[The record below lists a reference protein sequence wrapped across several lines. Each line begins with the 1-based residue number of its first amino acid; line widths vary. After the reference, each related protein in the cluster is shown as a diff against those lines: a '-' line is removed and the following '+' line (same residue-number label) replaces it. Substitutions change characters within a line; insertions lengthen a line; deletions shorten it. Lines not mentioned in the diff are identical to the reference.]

1 MNAMDTQGIL
11 IREMPVLKKPVLVA
25 GFGGWGNAL
34 NVATDA
40 LDYLIRHFEA
50 EPFARLD
57 PDAFFRHDQ
66 SRPTVKIVDGVLE
79 DMAWP
84 DLTVYSVHT
93 GVEESDLVILKADEP
108 SLNWYRFTD
117 ELLALCRALSIRMV
131 ITLGSMYDNVLHS
144 DRIISGMAS
153 REAMRTRLKQE
164 GLHLISYQGPS
175 AIHAVIQSEAARVGL
190 ECLSLW
196 SHCPYYLQGTSHFG
210 LLASLCHI
218 LGKVAAFAIDT
229 AVLEERWTALNRH
242 IQTLIETKPELREM
256 INKLRKEKLRGTVSG
271 RKATGKKEEKVINIK
286 DFFDS

>member
-1 MNAMDTQGIL
+1 MNAMGTQGIR
-11 IREMPVLKKPVLVA
+11 IIEMPVLKKPVLIA

-57 PDAFFRHDQ
+57 PDSFFRHDQ

-79 DMAWP
+79 NVAWP
-84 DLTVYSVHT
+84 DLNVYSVNT
-93 GVEESDLVILKADEP
+93 GVQESDLVLLKADEP
-108 SLNWYRFTD
+108 ILNWYRFTD
-117 ELLALCRALSIRMV
+117 ELLALCRALSIQMV
-131 ITLGSMYDNVLHS
+131 ITIGSMYDNVLHS

-153 REAMRTRLKQE
+153 REAMRKRLEQE

-175 AIHAVIQSEAARVGL
+175 AIHAVIQTEAERVGL

-210 LLASLCHI
+210 LLASLCNI
-218 LGKVAAFAIDT
+218 LGKVAVFAIDT
-229 AVLEERWTALNRH
+229 AALEERWTALSRH
-242 IQTLIETKPELREM
+242 IQTFIETKPELREM
-256 INKLRKEKLRGTVSG
+256 INKLRKEQSSRTVSG
-271 RKATGKKEEKVINIK
+271 RKAIGKKEEKVINIK

>member
-1 MNAMDTQGIL
+1 MNAMDMQGIL
-11 IREMPVLKKPVLVA
+11 IREMPVLKKPVLIA

-40 LDYLIRHFEA
+40 LDYLVRHFEA

-66 SRPTVKIVDGVLE
+66 LRPTVKIVDGVLQ

-84 DLTVYSVHT
+84 DLSVYDVHT
-93 GVEESDLVILKADEP
+93 GAGESDLVLLKADEP

-117 ELLALCRALSIRMV
+117 ELLALCRALSIQMV

-153 REAMRTRLKQE
+153 REAMRARLKQE

-175 AIHAVIQSEAARVGL
+175 AVHAVIQAEADRVGL

-210 LLASLCHI
+210 LLASLCNI
-218 LGKVAAFAIDT
+218 LGKVAGFAIDT

-242 IQTLIETKPELREM
+242 IQTFIEAKPELREM
-256 INKLRKEKLRGTVSG
+256 INKLRREKLRGTLGG

>member
-1 MNAMDTQGIL
+1 MDIQGIL
-11 IREMPVLKKPVLVA
+11 IKELPVLKKPVLVA

-66 SRPTVKIVDGVLE
+66 SRPMVKIVDGVLE
-79 DMAWP
+79 DMTWP
-84 DLTVYSVHT
+84 DLIVYCVHT
-93 GVEESDLVILKADEP
+93 GAEESDLVILKADEP

-117 ELLALCRALSIRMV
+117 ELLALCRALSIQMV

-144 DRIISGMAS
+144 DRVISGMAS
-153 REAMRTRLKQE
+153 CEAMRSRLKQE
-164 GLHLISYQGPS
+164 GLYLVSYEGPS
-175 AIHAVIQSEAARVGL
+175 AIHAVIQSEAARAGL

-210 LLASLCHI
+210 LLASLCRI
-218 LGKVAAFAIDT
+218 LGNVAMFGIDT
-229 AVLEERWTALNRH
+229 AALEERWTALNRH

-256 INKLRKEKLRGTVSG
+256 INKLRKEKFRGTVSE
-271 RKATGKKEEKVINIK
+271 RKTIGKKEEKVINIK

>member
-1 MNAMDTQGIL
+1 MNAMDIQGIL
-11 IREMPVLKKPVLVA
+11 IREMPVLKKPVLIA

-50 EPFARLD
+50 EAFARLD

-66 SRPTVKIVDGVLE
+66 LRPTVKIVDGVLE

-84 DLTVYSVHT
+84 DITVYNVHT
-93 GVEESDLVILKADEP
+93 GVEEPDLVLLKADEP

-117 ELLALCRALSIRMV
+117 ELLALCRALSIQMV

-153 REAMRTRLKQE
+153 REAMRARLKQE
-164 GLHLISYQGPS
+164 GLHLISYEGPS
-175 AIHAVIQSEAARVGL
+175 AIHAVIQTEAARVGL

-196 SHCPYYLQGTSHFG
+196 SHCPYYLQGTTHFG

-218 LGKVAAFAIDT
+218 IGNVAEFTVDT
-229 AVLEERWTALNRH
+229 AALEERWMALNRH

-256 INKLRKEKLRGTVSG
+256 INKLRKEKLRGTLSG
-271 RKATGKKEEKVINIK
+271 RKATGKKEEKVIDIK

>member
-1 MNAMDTQGIL
+1 MNVMDTQGIL
-11 IREMPVLKKPVLVA
+11 IREMPLLKKPVLIA

-84 DLTVYSVHT
+84 DLSVYCAQT
-93 GVEESDLVILKADEP
+93 GVEESDLVLLKADEP
-108 SLNWYRFTD
+108 TLNWYRFTD
-117 ELLALCRALSIRMV
+117 ELLALCRALSIQMV

-144 DRIISGMAS
+144 DRIISGLAS
-153 REAMRTRLKQE
+153 RAAMRTRLKQE
-164 GLHLISYQGPS
+164 GMHLISYQGPS
-175 AIHAVIQSEAARVGL
+175 AIHAVIQTEAGRVGI

-210 LLASLCHI
+210 LLASLCTI
-218 LGKVAAFAIDT
+218 LGKLAAFAIDT
-229 AVLEERWTALNRH
+229 AALEERWTALNRH
-242 IQTLIETKPELREM
+242 IQAFIETKPELREM

>member
-1 MNAMDTQGIL
+1 MDIQGIL
-11 IREMPVLKKPVLVA
+11 IREMPVLKKPVLIA

-50 EPFARLD
+50 EAFARLD

-66 SRPTVKIVDGVLE
+66 LRPTVKIVDGVLE

-84 DLTVYSVHT
+84 DITVYNVHT
-93 GVEESDLVILKADEP
+93 GVEEPDLVLLKADEP

-117 ELLALCRALSIRMV
+117 ELLALCRALSIQMV

-153 REAMRTRLKQE
+153 REAMRARLKQE
-164 GLHLISYQGPS
+164 GLHLISYEGPS
-175 AIHAVIQSEAARVGL
+175 AIHAVIQTEAARVGL

-196 SHCPYYLQGTSHFG
+196 SHCPYYLQGTTHFG

-218 LGKVAAFAIDT
+218 IGNVAEFTVDT
-229 AVLEERWTALNRH
+229 AALEERWMALNRH

-256 INKLRKEKLRGTVSG
+256 INKLRKEKLRGTLSG
-271 RKATGKKEEKVINIK
+271 RKATGKKEEKVIDIK